1 MPRRQRMFSLF
12 SMSIYLTLMKT
23 QAVRKAQESQPLDA
37 EIIAKRTKRHL
48 DELEVRFLATRF
60 PIHYPLHPQRSNYA
74 EPTTSYLGM
83 DEDDQAGKSA
93 KGRAR
98 QTVSD
103 KRQLS
108 GPGAKR
114 KKANM
119 NIRTAILY
127 RKNFATLIEESV
139 GVPFNGSQDTLFISL
154 SRDWQT
160 SPPSIPTYL
169 NAAAGP
175 PRKPTRPL
183 CTVCGYWGN
192 YKCKKCAMHFCGL
205 DCQGVHDETRCER
218 RVI

>member
-1 MPRRQRMFSLF
+1 MLS
-12 SMSIYLTLMKT
+12 
-23 QAVRKAQESQPLDA
+23 
-37 EIIAKRTKRHL
+37 HCG
-48 DELEVRFLATRF
+48 
-60 PIHYPLHPQRSNYA
+60 QRSNYA
-74 EPTTSYLGM
+74 EPSSSYRGT

-108 GPGAKR
+108 GPSAKR

-139 GVPFNGSQDTLFISL
+139 SDTCVMLGCLFITLSQGLASL
-154 SRDWQT
+154 PS
-160 SPPSIPTYL
+160 SIPTYL
-169 NAAAGP
+169 TAAAAP
-175 PRKPTRPL
+175 HKEPTRPL
-183 CTVCGYWGN
+183 CSVCGYWGN
-192 YKCKKCAMHFCGL
+192 YKCKKCAMPFCGL
-205 DCQGVHDETRCER
+205 DCRSVHDETRCER

>member
-1 MPRRQRMFSLF
+1 MPRRQP
-12 SMSIYLTLMKT
+12 
-23 QAVRKAQESQPLDA
+23 VRKAQESQPLDA

-48 DELEVRFLATRF
+48 DELEV
-60 PIHYPLHPQRSNYA
+60 PDH
-74 EPTTSYLGM
+74 SYLGM

-127 RKNFATLIEESV
+127 RKNFATLIEES
-139 GVPFNGSQDTLFISL
+139 GLGNLPS
-154 SRDWQT
+154 
-160 SPPSIPTYL
+160 SIPNYL
-169 NAAAGP
+169 NAAAAP
-175 PRKPTRPL
+175 SRKPTRPL

-192 YKCKKCAMHFCGL
+192 YRCKKCAMHFCGL

>member
-1 MPRRQRMFSLF
+1 
-12 SMSIYLTLMKT
+12 
-23 QAVRKAQESQPLDA
+23 
-37 EIIAKRTKRHL
+37 
-48 DELEVRFLATRF
+48 
-60 PIHYPLHPQRSNYA
+60 
-74 EPTTSYLGM
+74 M

-108 GPGAKR
+108 GPSAKR

-139 GVPFNGSQDTLFISL
+139 CSPFAILARLFMTLCQGLANIPS
-154 SRDWQT
+154 
-160 SPPSIPTYL
+160 SIPTYL
-169 NAAAGP
+169 TAAAGP
-175 PRKPTRPL
+175 PKEPIRPL

-192 YKCKKCAMHFCGL
+192 YRCKKCAMSFCGL
-205 DCQGVHDETRCER
+205 DCRSVHDETRCER